1 MPELTSEIQISAPV
15 EVVYEL
21 AQNIEAFP
29 EYMPDIKE
37 VTILERNG
45 SELVSR
51 WGSYVKEFA
60 RTVKWIEKD
69 HWDDE
74 KRICTFSQVE
84 GDFTEYEGEWYFEAD
99 GEGSK
104 MRLIVRYELN
114 LPLIGALIQG
124 LLKKKVQENSDNMLA
139 ALKEKAE
146 SVA

>member
-1 MPELTSEIQISAPV
+1 MTVV
-15 EVVYEL
+15 E
-21 AQNIEAFP
+21 P
-29 EYMPDIKE
+29 
-37 VTILERNG
+37 NG
-45 SELVSR
+45 RGLVSR
-51 WGSYVKEFA
+51 WGSYFKDVA
-60 RTVKWIEKD
+60 RTVKWFEKE